1 MQQIFVERRF
11 QGPSQS
17 ANGGYIAGV
26 LAELIDGPAEIT
38 LRSPPPLE
46 TPMDLNEVAGGFDL
60 TLDGLLVGSARSGK
74 FDLSIP
80 PKPADEL
87 IAAALP
93 NYPGAKNS
101 PIPHCFVCGV
111 KGEVGEAL
119 RVFASPVEGHQMV
132 AANWTPEAGL
142 ANSDGFLPERFVF
155 AALDCPGAYAFY
167 DDSEGSMLLGRIVGH
182 VTGRVMAGNKCT
194 VMAWREGTEGR
205 KAWAGSAVLGP
216 DDKVVASAYATW
228 IRVPS
233 IS

>member
-1 MQQIFVERRF
+1 VQQMIIERRF

-17 ANGGYIAGV
+17 ANGGYIAGA

-46 TPMDLNEVAGGFDL
+46 TPMDLNRIDGGYDL
-60 TLDGLLVGSARSGK
+60 MCDGVLVGSVRPGE
-74 FDLSIP
+74 FELTIP
-80 PKPADEL
+80 AKPPIES

-111 KGEVGEAL
+111 KGKVGEAL
-119 RVFASPVEGHQMV
+119 RVFASPVEGHKMV
-132 AANWTPEAGL
+132 AANWTPDDGL
-142 ANSDGFLPERFVF
+142 ADPDGFLPECFVF

-182 VTGRVMAGNKCT
+182 VTGRVRAGDQCT
-194 VMAWREGTEGR
+194 VMAWREGAEGR

-216 DDKVVASAYATW
+216 DDQVVASAYATW